1 MKREYNGEIEITGH
15 RVNKQK
21 VATESMNFH
30 PQRGSKKE
38 DAESLKNK
46 GFTDVVLL
54 LSDNSDKN
62 KYGGQKMI
70 TKTDIGTNGTHY
82 CKIRTESFNYE
93 GQTVSVFTSR
103 RGGYKKHGIKGS
115 GCTSQLSAE
124 DSALNSLINQISKS
138 LKMRNSVNGEWII
151 LQQWLIQNPD
161 RYEQLQTEIRK
172 HIAWT
177 EFENGYSRNGIISH
191 KAMNGALKAV
201 FA

>member
-1 MKREYNGEIEITGH
+1 M
-15 RVNKQK
+15 
-21 VATESMNFH
+21 ESDL
-30 PQRGSKKE
+30 SKNRQKE
-38 DAESLKNK
+38 DDYRKYYTRKKQVDCEYVFSDSKNNES
-46 GFTDVVLL
+46 GE
-54 LSDNSDKN
+54 
-62 KYGGQKMI
+62 KMI
-70 TKTDIGTNGTHY
+70 TKTDIETNGTHY

>member
-1 MKREYNGEIEITGH
+1 
-15 RVNKQK
+15 
-21 VATESMNFH
+21 MNLH
-30 PQRGSKKE
+30 PLWGSKKE
-38 DAESLKNK
+38 GAGGLKK
-46 GFTDVVLL
+46 EGFTDVILL
-54 LSDNSDKN
+54 LSDKN
-62 KYGGQKMI
+62 VKSKYGGQKMI

-82 CKIRTESFNYE
+82 CKIRTESFSYE
-93 GQTVSVFTSR
+93 GQIVSVFTSR

-115 GCTSQLSAE
+115 GCTSQDSAE

-138 LKMRNSVNGEWII
+138 LNLRNSMNDGWII

-161 RYEQLQTEIRK
+161 RYEQLRTEIRK

>member
-1 MKREYNGEIEITGH
+1 MNREYNEQIEITGH
-15 RVNKQK
+15 KGNEQK

-30 PQRGSKKE
+30 LPGSSKKE
-38 DAESLKNK
+38 GAESLKNK
-46 GFTDVVLL
+46 GFTDVILL
-54 LSDNSDKN
+54 LSDKN
-62 KYGGQKMI
+62 VKSEYGGQKMI
-70 TKTDIGTNGTHY
+70 IKTDIETNGTHY

-93 GQTVSVFTSR
+93 CQTVGVFTSR

-124 DSALNSLINQISKS
+124 DSALDSLINQISKS
-138 LKMRNSVNGEWII
+138 LNLRNSINGEWII

-161 RYEQLQTEIRK
+161 RYEQLQNEIRK

-191 KAMNGALKAV
+191 TAMNGALKAV